1 MQKIIVSNIRFPE
14 DEWIMLKTA
23 AGLHGM
29 SINEYM
35 RYLSQAD
42 AIKTATGVK
51 EIKSRITGYKAMD
64 KFLNRKILDIPMG
77 MSKEDEVIYG
87 I

>member
-1 MQKIIVSNIRFPE
+1 MQKIVISNIRFPE

-23 AGLHGM
+23 ASLRGM

-51 EIKSRITGYKAMD
+51 EVKSKITGYKAMD
-64 KFLNRKILDIPMG
+64 KFLNRKILDMPMG
-77 MSKEDEVIYG
+77 MSEEDEAIYG